1 MLSVGAAAGLS
12 GTPPRAT
19 PAEPITYLLA
29 KLFDELLL
37 QVCTSIVLS
46 ACAFYAIGLHG
57 SFALFWLI
65 YLLTLS
71 IGIILAYF
79 VAAIAPNMDAANAI
93 LPTCVTCS
101 VSWRGVQLDA
111 CAA

>member
-1 MLSVGAAAGLS
+1 MHDAV
-12 GTPPRAT
+12 
-19 PAEPITYLLA
+19 PITYLLA

-57 SFALFWLI
+57 SFALFWLV
-65 YLLTLS
+65 YLLTLA

-79 VAAIAPNMDAANAI
+79 VAAIAPTMDAANAI
-93 LPTCVTCS
+93 LPTCVATARVERAPC
-101 VSWRGVQLDA
+101 
-111 CAA
+111 